1 MFFVESTNI
10 RFEDGMDHAVVRSNA
25 AEVVQLICTQ
35 SQIEPGIVIV
45 ELDRNAKEICAQIPL
60 ALLARGML
68 FPENKGLWK
77 MANSGGNGSLF
88 ISH

>member
-1 MFFVESTNI
+1 MESTNI
-10 RFEDGMDHAVVRSNA
+10 RFEDGLDHAVVRSNSP
-25 AEVVQLICTQ
+25 EVVQLICTQ
-35 SQIEPGIVIV
+35 SQIEPGIVIIDI
-45 ELDRNAKEICAQIPL
+45 DRAGREICAQVPL

>member
-1 MFFVESTNI
+1 VESTNI
-10 RFEDGMDHAVVRSNA
+10 RFEDGLDHAVVRSNSP
-25 AEVVQLICTQ
+25 EVVQLICTQ
-35 SQIEPGIVIV
+35 SQIEPGIVIIDI
-45 ELDRNAKEICAQIPL
+45 DRAGREICAQVPL